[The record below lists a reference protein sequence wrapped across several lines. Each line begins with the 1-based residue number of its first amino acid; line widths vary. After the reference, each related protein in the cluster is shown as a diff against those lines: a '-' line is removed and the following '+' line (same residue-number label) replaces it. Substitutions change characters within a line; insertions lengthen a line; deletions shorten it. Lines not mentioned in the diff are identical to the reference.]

1 MNDTAN
7 IPSGKVPAYIVADS
21 SSCQNIK
28 TPCCDF
34 RNASGHRIAVG
45 RSLGLTRTKCRII
58 GNELRQELYQKS
70 NSRLCEVMR
79 CIKLF
84 NEEVMPCFKKDSDSK
99 RAASQA

>member
-7 IPSGKVPAYIVADS
+7 IPSGKVTVYIVADS

-34 RNASGHRIAVG
+34 HNAPGHRIAVA

-58 GNELRQELYQKS
+58 GNELRQKLYQKS
-70 NSRLCEVMR
+70 SSRLCGASNFSMR
-79 CIKLF
+79 K
-84 NEEVMPCFKKDSDSK
+84 PRFKKDSGSK